1 MIHTPVVNLKK
12 GMTVAKPIV
21 IQGRTLLSI
30 GSQLT
35 EKHMQIFKAWGVTD
49 VWIEG
54 EADATLD
61 NAQDVKSEE
70 FVIIKEQIER
80 RFKKCDKNSEV
91 ISELKRIAITREIA
105 GYEQLKLSTG
115 GQE

>member
-1 MIHTPVVNLKK
+1 M
-12 GMTVAKPIV
+12 AKPIV

-54 EADATLD
+54 EADEKLD
-61 NAQDVKSEE
+61 KTQNVKSEE
-70 FVIIKEQIER
+70 FCIINEQIER
-80 RFKKCDKNSEV
+80 RFKKCDKSSEV
-91 ISELKRIAITREIA
+91 TSELKRIAIAREIVR
-105 GYEQLKLSTG
+105 YEQLKLFTG
-115 GQE
+115 SQV